1 MVTTVCKCAVV
12 CKSKFDTQSEQQ
24 SDNYIMR
31 KKTGKTGIKKLR
43 KCKN

>member
-31 KKTGKTGIKKLR
+31 KKNRQNRNKKIKKM
-43 KCKN
+43 

>member
-24 SDNYIMR
+24 SHNYIMR
-31 KKTGKTGIKKLR
+31 KKQAKQD
-43 KCKN
+43 